1 MILERTP
8 MKNKKSRFLL
18 FPGHKIDYLLLATIL
33 GLCIFGLVVLS
44 SATLNIDPVSY
55 VRKQALASVLG
66 FACLF
71 ILMRIDFRIFKK
83 YYLLIYILGNILL
96 LATLV
101 FGHGDTSWGSRS
113 WLKLGP
119 INFQPAEFIKLGLV
133 YSLSVFLEKKDDINQ
148 PLQLISVLA
157 FAMVPIGL
165 ILLQPDFGTAMVFIF
180 IIASMLFFA
189 NVSWKYILG
198 ALLAG
203 ILILPISYPFL
214 DDFQKDRILN
224 FLNPS
229 ANTQGS
235 GYQANEAQIAIG
247 SGKFMG
253 KGLYQGSQTQYNF
266 IPTKQTDSIF
276 PVLVEELGFI
286 GGVGLLILYA
296 IMLYRLMDIARTSRD
311 LCGRYLTIGYTA
323 MFFIHIWE
331 NVGMNMGLMPITGI
345 PLPFLSY
352 GGTFQLVNLIALGL
366 VLSVHYHKREAH

>member
-1 MILERTP
+1 ME
-8 MKNKKSRFLL
+8 NKKGRFLL

-66 FACLF
+66 FVCLF

-247 SGKFMG
+247 SGKFTG

-286 GGVGLLILYA
+286 GGAGLLILYA

>member
-8 MKNKKSRFLL
+8 MKNKKGRFLL
-18 FPGHKIDYLLLATIL
+18 FPGHTIDYLLLATIL

-66 FACLF
+66 FVCLF

-247 SGKFMG
+247 SGKFTG
-253 KGLYQGSQTQYNF
+253 KGLYQGSQTHYNF

-286 GGVGLLILYA
+286 GGAGLLILYA

>member
-8 MKNKKSRFLL
+8 MENKKGRFLL

-66 FACLF
+66 FVCLF

-247 SGKFMG
+247 SGKFTG

-286 GGVGLLILYA
+286 GGAGLLILYA